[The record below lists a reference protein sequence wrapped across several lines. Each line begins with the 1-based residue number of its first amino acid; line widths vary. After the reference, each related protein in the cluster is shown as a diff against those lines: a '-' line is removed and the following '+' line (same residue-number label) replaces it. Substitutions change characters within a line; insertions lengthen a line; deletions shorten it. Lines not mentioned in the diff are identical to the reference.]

1 MHFQFENFFSEH
13 EILKV
18 LCHIRA
24 KMAKKRHDIHFL
36 DNISNDNRLQ
46 YKDEIYNYFPP
57 RRSWVR
63 LSKIDRKSGLK
74 SSLEINEQQLLYTI
88 KKHKRK
94 YSNNSDQKPNWLIEL
109 DKLLT
114 KIRFIALKDE
124 TYQFEKPKIIPT
136 PKDKTK
142 TQFRPIAK
150 YAFIDQIIIKQ
161 LSKYLIFQFDLYFS
175 DQSFAFR
182 KNQLHKKRSKK
193 FDHHEA
199 FLEIIKFW
207 KSNNQ
212 QSLYVAES
220 DLEKFYDTINH
231 SIIINKYNEFS
242 KKHKIDISDRATN
255 LFLNYLKSYT
265 FNKFVLDKSKNP
277 HEDNIIFPW
286 PKKQLQIYYNDINI
300 ENIGVPQ
307 GGAISVFIANLVLHY
322 ADKEI
327 SKYNK
332 IFPVF
337 YARFCDDIIIL
348 HKWKWRTKFALSVYN
363 RSIKKLKL
371 VFHKPQPLT
380 VYNKDF
386 WEIKSKLPYKWGN
399 TLKNGFPWLSFVG
412 YQLHSSGIIRI
423 RRKSFIKERDKI
435 IEETN
440 KVLKHI
446 KSTKNSIKISGHAII
461 FRLRQKL
468 ISMSVGRINI
478 LSKVNSNNFS
488 WADGFKVLKISGL
501 RIQTLQLK
509 ILDKT
514 RNKSL
519 AIVKRKLSNLNK
531 EKSKSSLE
539 INYIDY
545 YGKPF
550 SYFGQFENSE
560 TADNSD

>member
-1 MHFQFENFFSEH
+1 
-13 EILKV
+13 
-18 LCHIRA
+18 
-24 KMAKKRHDIHFL
+24 
-36 DNISNDNRLQ
+36 
-46 YKDEIYNYFPP
+46 
-57 RRSWVR
+57 
-63 LSKIDRKSGLK
+63 
-74 SSLEINEQQLLYTI
+74 
-88 KKHKRK
+88 
-94 YSNNSDQKPNWLIEL
+94 
-109 DKLLT
+109 
-114 KIRFIALKDE
+114 
-124 TYQFEKPKIIPT
+124 
-136 PKDKTK
+136 
-142 TQFRPIAK
+142 
-150 YAFIDQIIIKQ
+150 
-161 LSKYLIFQFDLYFS
+161 
-175 DQSFAFR
+175 
-182 KNQLHKKRSKK
+182 
-193 FDHHEA
+193 
-199 FLEIIKFW
+199 
-207 KSNNQ
+207 
-212 QSLYVAES
+212 
-220 DLEKFYDTINH
+220 
-231 SIIINKYNEFS
+231 
-242 KKHKIDISDRATN
+242 
-255 LFLNYLKSYT
+255 
-265 FNKFVLDKSKNP
+265 
-277 HEDNIIFPW
+277 
-286 PKKQLQIYYNDINI
+286 
-300 ENIGVPQ
+300 
-307 GGAISVFIANLVLHY
+307 
-322 ADKEI
+322 
-327 SKYNK
+327 
-332 IFPVF
+332 
-337 YARFCDDIIIL
+337 CDDIIIL